1 MELRMQGTIRSIQ
14 QEFPSRKTLVTLEVG
29 KSPADVEKLKD
40 KVLTVLLKPFHKDR
54 TKEANAYY
62 WQLCSQIA
70 AARKISKTE
79 EHNRLLSEY
88 GQESYTDGVLD
99 WVVKA
104 EDFDWTRCQTAHYRP
119 SGRVVHLAD
128 GTALPIYWVI
138 RGSHTY
144 NTEEMARLIDGACYE
159 AKVHGIDPKTPD
171 ERAKMMAAWEES
183 NAKAK
188 RGQEVCG
195 RSTS

>member
-40 KVLTVLLKPFHKDR
+40 KVLTVLFKPFRSDR

-62 WQLCSQIA
+62 WELCSQIA

-88 GQESYTDGVLD
+88 GQESYTDGMLD

-104 EDFDWTRCQTAHYRP
+104 ED
-119 SGRVVHLAD
+119 
-128 GTALPIYWVI
+128 
-138 RGSHTY
+138 Y
-144 NTEEMARLIDGACYE
+144 NTEEMAQLIDGACYE
-159 AKVHGIDPKTPD
+159 AKVHGIDPATPD

-195 RSTS
+195 GSTS